1 MGRTLGGA
9 RGRAQVQEV
18 LSEAA
23 DHWCKWGFGRW
34 LLQAGEEP
42 VGTVKLAR
50 CEIAGLPE
58 VELGYALCPEFWG
71 AGYATEAAS
80 GALDF
85 GRDAAG
91 LTDRASEPD
100 RQGSRSLLSHS
111 CRTRPPSQSCKDSAS
126 ATSWTWNCQPVR
138 TGCTDSPSIPRSRL
152 CGQPHRSTI
161 ADRSVIDRQW
171 QKIKPHVVEVSSH
184 SAMTDVVTGSRGGG
198 VDRGGDGRVA
208 PAATPSP

>member
-1 MGRTLGGA
+1 VSTFTTRRLQARPVTANDLPVFERLWGDERVGRTLGGA

-58 VELGYALCPEFWG
+58 VELGYALFPEFWG

-91 LTDRASEPD
+91 LREVVAFALVSNTASFAVM
-100 RQGSRSLLSHS
+100 Q
-111 CRTRPPSQSCKDSAS
+111 
-126 ATSWTWNCQPVR
+126 
-138 TGCTDSPSIPRSRL
+138 RL
-152 CGQPHRSTI
+152 GFRYELDLELPAGPHGLHRL
-161 ADRSVIDRQW
+161 ALN
-171 QKIKPHVVEVSSH
+171 SS
-184 SAMTDVVTGSRGGG
+184 
-198 VDRGGDGRVA
+198 
-208 PAATPSP
+208 